1 MIFWPVITRVGD
13 SVILMPAALAI
24 AAWLAAGRTWKM
36 VFSWCVL
43 FGLAML
49 AVIAT
54 KLAFIGWGIGSA
66 SFDFTGFSGHATRA
80 AAVFPV
86 LFYLLLQTPSRT
98 ERSLAALSGMLVA
111 AIIAVSRVV
120 VHAHSI
126 SEALSGWLLGTL
138 VSLMFLWRARN
149 CTIMLPR
156 RWLLVP
162 SLVFLMAAPLAKP
175 APAQQ
180 WITSAALFLSGL
192 TEPFDRV
199 KLHQLSS

>member
-1 MIFWPVITRVGD
+1 MIFWIVITRVGD
-13 SVILMPAALAI
+13 SMILVPIALAI
-24 AAWLAAGRTWKM
+24 AVWLAAGRTWKM
-36 VFSWCVL
+36 AFSWCVL

-66 SFDFTGFSGHATRA
+66 SLDFTGFSGHATRA

-86 LFYLLLQTPSRT
+86 LFYLLLQSPSCPKNA
-98 ERSLAALSGMLVA
+98 LATLSGMAVA
-111 AIIAVSRVV
+111 SIITISRVV

-138 VSLMFLWRARN
+138 VSLMFLWGARSS
-149 CTIMLPR
+149 TILLPR
-156 RWLLVP
+156 RWLLLP
-162 SLVFLMAAPLAKP
+162 SLIFLFSAPFLKP

-180 WITSAALFLSGL
+180 LITSAALFLSGH
-192 TEPFDRV
+192 TQAFDRV
-199 KLHQLSS
+199 KLHQLSN